1 MAKSKSVKIYIST
14 GRPLPLITN
23 LSEIKHLIDGYITTN
38 GALCFY
44 GDEVISCRPI
54 PHDDVMKMIE
64 LSDRI
69 GFPFML
75 VGEKDLTMYNNNE
88 DSERIFRQLLN
99 VQNLRTDNNIEP
111 ILRQRI
117 LQLSPVISK
126 AEEEKIMPYLKG
138 CISGRWHPDFT
149 DITAQDANKGNGLLD
164 IIARQGI
171 SIDETMAFGD
181 GGNDMSIIQKA
192 GIGVAMGNAVEALKR
207 RADFV
212 TKGID
217 EDGVA
222 YAMEELGLI

>member
-75 VGEKDLTMYNNNE
+75 VGEKDLTMYNN
-88 DSERIFRQLLN
+88 
-99 VQNLRTDNNIEP
+99 
-111 ILRQRI
+111 
-117 LQLSPVISK
+117 
-126 AEEEKIMPYLKG
+126 
-138 CISGRWHPDFT
+138 
-149 DITAQDANKGNGLLD
+149 
-164 IIARQGI
+164 
-171 SIDETMAFGD
+171 
-181 GGNDMSIIQKA
+181 
-192 GIGVAMGNAVEALKR
+192 
-207 RADFV
+207 
-212 TKGID
+212 
-217 EDGVA
+217 
-222 YAMEELGLI
+222 

>member
-126 AEEEKIMPYLKG
+126 A
-138 CISGRWHPDFT
+138 
-149 DITAQDANKGNGLLD
+149 
-164 IIARQGI
+164 
-171 SIDETMAFGD
+171 
-181 GGNDMSIIQKA
+181 
-192 GIGVAMGNAVEALKR
+192 
-207 RADFV
+207 
-212 TKGID
+212 
-217 EDGVA
+217 
-222 YAMEELGLI
+222 